1 MTSPERDYDDILRRA
16 LRAAAESIEPAA
28 DGLERIRG
36 RVSARRAGP
45 FMLLAEF
52 LDWFRPILRWLES
65 GIAGARSGL
74 LALATRSQLRA
85 RSGPVLGWFR
95 TVLARLRPL
104 VAWAPPLLAATGW
117 KAARQRR
124 AAAHRTQPSPTGL
137 RARLAPALARLG
149 PLFIRLGPAAS
160 WLRPVIAVAAAV
172 GIVVAGVFALGQ
184 AQQFITPTNQ
194 ITGPAATHHKATLP
208 ATNPS
213 GNVPPIVQASPTYI
227 TGSPAGLAPAP
238 SCSPS
243 ATPTPTATAPSTSP
257 PPTPTP
263 SATPTPTITISPT
276 PTGSPTSTSVAGIG
290 AGASAGQVATT
301 RARQLPVPCSP
312 ATRAS
317 SKAS

>member
-28 DGLERIRG
+28 DGLDRIRG
-36 RVSARRAGP
+36 RVSARRASP
-45 FMLLAEF
+45 FVLFAEF
-52 LDWFRPILRWLES
+52 LDWFRPILHWLES

-74 LALATRSQLRA
+74 LALVTRMQLPA
-85 RSGPVLGWFR
+85 RSGQVLGWFR

-137 RARLAPALARLG
+137 RARLAPALTRLG

-208 ATNPS
+208 ATNPA

-227 TGSPAGLAPAP
+227 TGSPAGIAPAP

-243 ATPTPTATAPSTSP
+243 ATPKPTATAPSTSP
-257 PPTPTP
+257 SPTPTH
-263 SATPTPTITISPT
+263 SATPTPTITISAT
-276 PTGSPTSTSVAGIG
+276 PTGSPTSTSVAGAG

-301 RARQLPVPCSP
+301 RAKQLPVPCSP

>member
-28 DGLERIRG
+28 DGLDRIRG

-45 FMLLAEF
+45 FVLLAEF

-65 GIAGARSGL
+65 GTAGARSRL
-74 LALATRSQLRA
+74 LALATRMQLPA
-85 RSGPVLGWFR
+85 RSGQVLGWFR
-95 TVLARLRPL
+95 TALARLRPL

-117 KAARQRR
+117 KAAQERR
-124 AAAHRTQPSPTGL
+124 AAAHRTEASPTGL
-137 RARLAPALARLG
+137 RARLEPVFTRLG
-149 PLFIRLGPAAS
+149 PVFSRLGPAAS

-194 ITGPAATHHKATLP
+194 ITGPAATHPKAP
-208 ATNPS
+208 AATTSSS
-213 GNVPPIVQASPTYI
+213 GVVAPIGQATPTST
-227 TGSPAGLAPAP
+227 TGSPAGVAPAP
-238 SCSPS
+238 SCSSPS
-243 ATPTPTATAPSTSP
+243 ATPKPTATAPSTSP
-257 PPTPTP
+257 SPTPTHSP
-263 SATPTPTITISPT
+263 TPTPTITISPT
-276 PTGSPTSTSVAGIG
+276 PTGSPTSTSGTG

-301 RARQLPVPCSP
+301 RAKQLLVICPP
-312 ATRAS
+312 ATQAS